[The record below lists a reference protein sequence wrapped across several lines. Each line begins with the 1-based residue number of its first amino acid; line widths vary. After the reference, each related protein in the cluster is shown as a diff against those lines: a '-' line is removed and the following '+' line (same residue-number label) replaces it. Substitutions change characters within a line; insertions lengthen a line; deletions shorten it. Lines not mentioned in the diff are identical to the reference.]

1 MQANALAA
9 AHGRATLPTLPCA
22 PHFSAKASRRLRRT
36 ARVCLMLFAALFV
49 MGYIVLAI
57 SAGSVQFWHAW
68 GWFGYQG

>member
-1 MQANALAA
+1 M
-9 AHGRATLPTLPCA
+9 
-22 PHFSAKASRRLRRT
+22 
-36 ARVCLMLFAALFV
+36 CLTLFAALFV